1 MAGHYLGFEYDK
13 VEEQENMTAQCK
25 EMPLWYVHG
34 NTSTPDVAR
43 VLGML
48 LKEQSYG
55 T

>member
-1 MAGHYLGFEYDK
+1 MTGHDLGFEHDK
-13 VEEQENMTAQCK
+13 VKGQENITAQCK
-25 EMPLWYVHG
+25 VMSLWYVHG
-34 NTSTPDVAR
+34 NNSMPDVAR